1 LERTTYTHDANDR
14 PTGRQYPNGTRATF
28 VYGSVS
34 NRITMQD
41 NTGAHTTTFDALDR
55 KQTVTNPADRTATY
69 ADLKNRFLTPLFV
82 PLFVM

>member
-1 LERTTYTHDANDR
+1 
-14 PTGRQYPNGTRATF
+14 
-28 VYGSVS
+28 
-34 NRITMQD
+34 MQD